1 MQPSTLTSSWVAK
14 RAARCITLLGMV
26 TPNRNHR
33 VSDTVYNAAASQA
46 DEDGITVTDV
56 VVACLAAYGGT
67 DARPAGVQL
76 ATAIRRALGIDRRT
90 HTGE

>member
-1 MQPSTLTSSWVAK
+1 
-14 RAARCITLLGMV
+14 MV

-46 DEDGITVTDV
+46 GHDDITVTDV
-56 VVACLAAYGGT
+56 IVACLAAYGGT

-76 ATAIRRALGIDRRT
+76 AAAITRALGIQRRQ
-90 HTGE
+90 HAK

>member
-1 MQPSTLTSSWVAK
+1 
-14 RAARCITLLGMV
+14 MV
-26 TPNRNHR
+26 TPNRNYR
-33 VSDTVYNAAASQA
+33 VSDSINDAAKAQA
-46 DEDGITVTDV
+46 ERDGITPTDV

-76 ATAIRRALGIDRRT
+76 ATAINRALGIQRRP